1 MKSYIETYLRIKP
14 LLVNSNNN
22 TKNNSTNI
30 STLSSFIHN
39 NNNVNDDSFSENN
52 NNTINSSIEYDIKK
66 NIFSLKIPENL
77 RTGYVNNL
85 KKTYD
90 FHFNGIFDVSAT
102 QEEIFEIIGKK
113 VIKNSIEGY
122 NSTVFCYGQTGSGK
136 TYTMCGSKNWKERG
150 IIPRLLINLFKKIR
164 ELKDTKFDVFI
175 SYMEIYNE
183 NAYDLLDNNNNNNN
197 IDNWKKIT
205 VYEDNNNNIMLKNLG
220 LIKVENEQQA
230 LDLLIT
236 GNYIRHIGSTT
247 MNNASSRSHAIF
259 NIIIESNDNNL
270 IRVSKLNLVDLAG
283 SERIKST
290 NNNTTIET
298 KYINLSLSF
307 LEQVIIALNSK
318 DRTHIPYRNSL
329 MTTILKDSLGGNC
342 KTILIATISS
352 NINYIEESISSIRFS
367 VRCSKVTNKV
377 SINECMDL
385 NVLVNKLI
393 GENERLKKLLNEKGI
408 NDNNDKNCLF
418 LNPNPLNDYE
428 KDECKILISE
438 YLNNNKKEPIKA
450 KNVNQLYFIIDFLI
464 EYIDKKETKYNS
476 KMKEIVEVKKKL
488 KIIEEK
494 ENEKFKKI
502 NEIIKKHGLKKYFQE
517 FFDNE
522 NNNNNNN

>member
-1 MKSYIETYLRIKP
+1 
-14 LLVNSNNN
+14 
-22 TKNNSTNI
+22 
-30 STLSSFIHN
+30 
-39 NNNVNDDSFSENN
+39 
-52 NNTINSSIEYDIKK
+52 
-66 NIFSLKIPENL
+66 
-77 RTGYVNNL
+77 
-85 KKTYD
+85 
-90 FHFNGIFDVSAT
+90 
-102 QEEIFEIIGKK
+102 
-113 VIKNSIEGY
+113 
-122 NSTVFCYGQTGSGK
+122 
-136 TYTMCGSKNWKERG
+136 
-150 IIPRLLINLFKKIR
+150 
-164 ELKDTKFDVFI
+164 
-175 SYMEIYNE
+175 
-183 NAYDLLDNNNNNNN
+183 
-197 IDNWKKIT
+197 
-205 VYEDNNNNIMLKNLG
+205 MLKNLG

-290 NNNTTIET
+290 NNNTSIER

-367 VRCSKVTNKV
+367 VRCSKVTNNV

-408 NDNNDKNCLF
+408 NDSNDKNCLV

-450 KNVNQLYFIIDFLI
+450 KNVNQLYYIIDFLI

-476 KMKEIVEVKKKL
+476 KMKEIVEEKKKL

-502 NEIIKKHGLKKYFQE
+502 NEIIKKNGLKKYFQE
-517 FFDNE
+517 FFDDE
-522 NNNNNNN
+522 NNNNN

>member
-14 LLVNSNNN
+14 LLINSNNN

-30 STLSSFIHN
+30 STLSSYIHN
-39 NNNVNDDSFSENN
+39 NNNINDDSFSETNGN
-52 NNTINSSIEYDIKK
+52 SINSNSIEYDINK
-66 NIFSLKIPENL
+66 NIFSIKIPENL

-90 FHFNGIFDVSAT
+90 FHFNGIFDVSST

-136 TYTMCGSKNWKERG
+136 TYTMCGSKNWRERG

-164 ELKDTKFDVFI
+164 ELKNIKFDVYI

-290 NNNTTIET
+290 NNNTSIER

-329 MTTILKDSLGGNC
+329 MTTILKDSLGGNSR
-342 KTILIATISS
+342 TILIATISS

-367 VRCSKVTNKV
+367 VRCSKVTNNV

-408 NDNNDKNCLF
+408 NDNNDKNCLV

-450 KNVNQLYFIIDFLI
+450 KNVNQLYYIIDFLI

-476 KMKEIVEVKKKL
+476 KMKEIIEEKKKL

-502 NEIIKKHGLKKYFQE
+502 NEIIKKNGLKKYFKE
-517 FFDNE
+517 FFDDK
-522 NNNNNNN
+522 NNNNN